1 MNRPLRV
8 LMVTS
13 EWPTAE
19 RPFDVSYLVRQVD
32 FLRRAGVEIEVFSFR
47 GARKPMNYLRAWKRL
62 QTRLRQESFDL
73 VHAQFGQSALL
84 AVPRSLPLVVT
95 FHGCDIQGV
104 KDEAGRPTLGG
115 RFLQQLCRLI
125 ARRADAV
132 IVVSERMKQ
141 FLPSSV
147 AAPIIPIGLD
157 LDTIPTMPRDVARRE
172 LGLPLD
178 ERLVLFVGSPTEPV
192 KRYPLAQQAV
202 AALNRTMPA
211 TLVLGSGRPHREILV
226 LMNACDALVVTSIQ
240 EGSPGVVKEALA
252 CNLPIVSLNV
262 GDVPMRVKGI
272 AGCEICADERPET
285 IAASLERVL
294 TRGERIRGR
303 EAVQELDEPVVA
315 EKVIAVYRSVL
326 GQPRGSRFAVPGS
339 AFGFSG
345 SRLPGCER
353 K

>member
-1 MNRPLRV
+1 
-8 LMVTS
+8 MVTS

-32 FLRRAGVEIEVFSFR
+32 FLRRAGVEIEVFPFR
-47 GARKPMNYLRAWKRL
+47 GARKPMNYLRAWMRL
-62 QTRLRQESFDL
+62 QARLRQESFDL
-73 VHAQFGQSALL
+73 IHAQFGQSALL
-84 AVPRSLPLVVT
+84 AWPRRVPLVVT

-104 KDEAGRPTLGG
+104 KDDDGRMTLGG
-115 RFLQQLCRLI
+115 RFLQRMCQLV

-141 FLPSSV
+141 FLPASV
-147 AAPIIPIGLD
+147 AAPVIPIGLD
-157 LDTIPTMPRDVARRE
+157 LDNIPTIPRDAARRE

-202 AALNRTMPA
+202 EALNRTMPA
-211 TLVLGSGRPHREILV
+211 RLVVGWGRPHRDIPV
-226 LMNACDALVVTSIQ
+226 MMNACDALVVTSIQ

-262 GDVPMRVKGI
+262 GDVPIRVKGL

-294 TRGERIRGR
+294 RRGARIHGR
-303 EAVQELDEPVVA
+303 ETVRELDEPVVA
-315 EKVIAVYRSVL
+315 AKVIAVYRSVL
-326 GQPRGSRFAVPGS
+326 SS
-339 AFGFSG
+339 APARILESARDVC
-345 SRLPGCER
+345 S
-353 K
+353 

>member
-1 MNRPLRV
+1 
-8 LMVTS
+8 MVTS
-13 EWPTAE
+13 EWPTPD

-47 GARKPMNYLRAWKRL
+47 GAKRPMNYVQAWKRC
-62 QTRLRQESFDL
+62 QARLREGSFDL

-84 AVPRSLPLVVT
+84 AWPRRLPLVVT

-104 KDEAGRPTLGG
+104 KDAEGRMTLGG
-115 RFLQQLCRLI
+115 RFLQRMCQVI

-132 IVVSERMKQ
+132 IVVSERMRQ
-141 FLPSSV
+141 FIPASV
-147 AAPIIPIGLD
+147 QAPIIPTGLD
-157 LDTIPTMPRDVARRE
+157 FDKIPTMPRDAARRE
-172 LGLPLD
+172 LGLSLS

-202 AALNRTMPA
+202 EVLNRTYPA

-262 GDVPMRVKGI
+262 GDVPFRVKGI
-272 AGCEICADERPET
+272 AGCEICANEQPET

-294 TRGERIRGR
+294 RRGERIRGR
-303 EAVQELDEPVVA
+303 EAVADLDERRLA
-315 EKVIAVYRSVL
+315 ARVIAVYQSVL
-326 GQPRGSRFAVPGS
+326 SPPRTAVLES
-339 AFGFSG
+339 A
-345 SRLPGCER
+345 RV
-353 K
+353 

>member
-13 EWPTAE
+13 EWPTSD

-32 FLRRAGVEIEVFSFR
+32 FLRRAGVEVEVFPFR
-47 GARKPMNYLRAWKRL
+47 GAKRPMNYLRAWKRF
-62 QTRLRQESFDL
+62 QARLRQEPFDV

-84 AVPRSLPLVVT
+84 AWPRRLPLVVT

-104 KDEAGRPTLGG
+104 KDADGRMTLGG
-115 RFLQQLCRLI
+115 RFLQQMCQLI

-132 IVVSERMKQ
+132 IVVSDRMRQ
-141 FLPSSV
+141 FIPASV
-147 AAPIIPIGLD
+147 AAPVIPTGLD
-157 LDTIPTMPRDVARRE
+157 FDKIPTMPRDEARRQ
-172 LGLPLD
+172 LGLPLSD
-178 ERLVLFVGSPTEPV
+178 RLVLFVGSPTESV
-192 KRYPLAQQAV
+192 KRYPLAQHAV
-202 AALNRTMPA
+202 DVLNRTLPA
-211 TLVLGSGRPHREILV
+211 TLVLGWGRPHRDIFV

-262 GDVPMRVKGI
+262 GDVPVRVKGI
-272 AGCEICADERPET
+272 AGCEICGDEQPET

-294 TRGERIRGR
+294 RRGERIRGR
-303 EAVQELDEPVVA
+303 EAVQDLDERVLA
-315 EKVIAVYRSVL
+315 ANVIAVYRSVL
-326 GQPRGSRFAVPGS
+326 SPAQPAILEASRRFPGFES
-339 AFGFSG
+339 
-345 SRLPGCER
+345 

>member
-1 MNRPLRV
+1 MTRPLRV

-32 FLRRAGVEIEVFSFR
+32 FLRRAGVEIEVFPFR
-47 GARKPMNYLRAWKRL
+47 GARKPMNYLRAWTRL
-62 QTRLRQESFDL
+62 QARLRQESFDL
-73 VHAQFGQSALL
+73 IHAQFGQSALL
-84 AVPRSLPLVVT
+84 AWPRRLPLVVT

-104 KDEAGRPTLGG
+104 KDDDGRMTLGG
-115 RFLQQLCRLI
+115 RFLQRMCQLV

-141 FLPSSV
+141 FLPASV
-147 AAPIIPIGLD
+147 AAPVIPFGLD
-157 LDTIPTMPRDVARRE
+157 LDKIPTMPRDAARRE

-178 ERLVLFVGSPTEPV
+178 ERLVLFVGGPTEPV

-202 AALNRTMPA
+202 EALNRTMPA
-211 TLVLGSGRPHREILV
+211 RLVLGWGRPHKDILV

-262 GDVPMRVKGI
+262 GDVPMRVKGL

-294 TRGERIRGR
+294 RRGARIHGR
-303 EAVQELDEPVVA
+303 ETVRELDEPVLA
-315 EKVIAVYRSVL
+315 AKVIAVYRSALSSAPARVL
-326 GQPRGSRFAVPGS
+326 ES
-339 AFGFSG
+339 ARDVCS
-345 SRLPGCER
+345 
-353 K
+353 